1 MQGVN
6 AEKQRGVSSNSAN
19 QAKNQSIHS
28 KQQRTPIK
36 LLQAKH
42 RHLEVQLAKLSAE
55 VAQQSRETNQAK
67 IGQRSSSNNAIIQ
80 PVFDQFNVEYNYASP
95 TNLHVVN
102 DALASN
108 AGQSPMI

>member
-1 MQGVN
+1 MHPVGS
-6 AEKQRGVSSNSAN
+6 EKQRGVSSNSAN

-28 KQQRTPIK
+28 NKQRTPIK

-67 IGQRSSSNNAIIQ
+67 IGPRSNSNNAIIQ
-80 PVFDQFNVEYNYASP
+80 PAFD
-95 TNLHVVN
+95 
-102 DALASN
+102 
-108 AGQSPMI
+108 